1 MLAIEIHDLCYRYP
15 ALRSGGVAPY
25 ALRDINLTVAA
36 GEFLA
41 LMGHTGAGK
50 STLCM
55 ALNGLVPQAT
65 GGAIHGSV
73 RILGQET
80 RTVPVAQL
88 ACRVGL
94 VFQDPESQ
102 LFSPTV
108 EQEVAFGP
116 ENLGLPIDE
125 VRARLDWALDL
136 LDLQPL
142 RNRGPA
148 QLSGGQK
155 QRVAIA
161 AALAMRPE
169 ILVLDEPTSGLDPLG
184 RDEVVGAIERLRSE
198 HQMTVVLATQDAEQ
212 VAQFAQRVVVLNEGA
227 ILLDASP
234 EEAFGQPEVLAMAGV
249 ASPQVSR
256 IAAALRAQLG
266 DVPNFYQL
274 DVAERALRSLLTVPH
289 A

>member
-1 MLAIEIHDLCYRYP
+1 MLAIEIRDLSYRYP
-15 ALRSGGVAPY
+15 ALRPGSVAPY

-36 GEFLA
+36 GEFVA

-65 GGAIHGSV
+65 GGSIHGSV
-73 RILGQET
+73 HIFGQET

-88 ACRVGL
+88 ARRVGL

-116 ENLGLPIDE
+116 ENLGLPLDE
-125 VRARLDWALDL
+125 VRMRLDWALDL

-142 RNRGPA
+142 RNRGPV

-184 RDEVVGAIERLRSE
+184 RDEVVGAIERLCSE
-198 HQMTVVLATQDAEQ
+198 RQMTVILATQDAEQ

-234 EEAFGQPEVLAMAGV
+234 EQAFAQPEVLAMAGV
-249 ASPQVSR
+249 APPQVSR

-266 DVPNFYQL
+266 DAPTFYQL
-274 DVAERALRSLLTVPH
+274 DVAERDLRSWLTMPH
-289 A
+289 V